1 MLRDSPTDRRVASL
15 LATKLVL
22 MPTNSDS
29 RTAKEPCTKF
39 FSLGLRFSAET
50 GRRVEQPKLASHVPL
65 PDKLLPKKLLRRFAT
80 RQCRTS
86 NKSTTNM
93 RRPALQS
100 RPPHP

>member
-1 MLRDSPTDRRVASL
+1 M

-22 MPTNSDS
+22 MPTNSDT

-65 PDKLLPKKLLRRFAT
+65 PDKLLPKKLLPKKPLAT
-80 RQCRTS
+80 RAKTFFTS
-86 NKSTTNM
+86 NSKFM
-93 RRPALQS
+93 KPG
-100 RPPHP
+100 